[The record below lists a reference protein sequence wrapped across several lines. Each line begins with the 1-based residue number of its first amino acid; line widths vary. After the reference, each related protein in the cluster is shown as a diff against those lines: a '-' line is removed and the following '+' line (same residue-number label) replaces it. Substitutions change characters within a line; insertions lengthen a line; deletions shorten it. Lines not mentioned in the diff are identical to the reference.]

1 MSNFQE
7 KLNSLR
13 EPLKK
18 EDIEVR
24 ISTQQERFFSF
35 LLYKTARVDEKRLSE
50 SGLIWQNEFS
60 YSPNG
65 DLICKIQYF
74 DERIN
79 QWVTRMDTGTD
90 GANAM
95 GQANKGLFSDS
106 FKRAGF
112 KFGIGAELYTM
123 SNIDTQ
129 IWCNMQKY
137 TDKRGNEKFA
147 LPMAIRYEKLFVS
160 DYEVVNGQIAT
171 IEISCSK
178 GVIYRFKNG
187 KKWINKELLDGNQK
201 TQPVQRPVKQQ
212 PAKRVN
218 SPQLQQPVKRPQP
231 LTTAPTADEIKQL
244 EEYILIRL
252 SNWTLEKILSAEKAT
267 MEELRKDEIL
277 FNRILKN
284 IKA

>member
-1 MSNFQE
+1 MSKFQE

-24 ISTQQERFFSF
+24 ISTQQEKFFSF

-65 DLICKIQYF
+65 DLVCKIQYF

-79 QWVTRMDTGTD
+79 QWVIRMDTGTD
-90 GANAM
+90 GANAI

-123 SNIDTQ
+123 SNVDTQ
-129 IWCNMQKY
+129 VWCNMQKY
-137 TDKRGNEKFA
+137 QDRKGNEKFS
-147 LPMAIRYEKLFVS
+147 LPIAIRYEKLFVS
-160 DYEVVNGQIAT
+160 DYKVVNGQIVT
-171 IEISCSK
+171 LEVSCSK
-178 GVIYRFKNG
+178 GVIYRFKDG
-187 KKWINKELLDGNQK
+187 RKWINKELLDGNQK
-201 TQPVQRPVKQQ
+201 QQ
-212 PAKRVN
+212 L
-218 SPQLQQPVKRPQP
+218 QQQPVKQVSRPRPQQQP
-231 LTTAPTADEIKQL
+231 VKQVSRPRPVKTAPTEAEIKQL
-244 EEYILIRL
+244 EEYILVRL
-252 SNWTLEKILSAEKAT
+252 HNWTLERIVKAEIAT
-267 MEELRKDEIL
+267 MEDLKKDNVL
-277 FNRILKN
+277 FNTILKN

>member
-65 DLICKIQYF
+65 DLVCKIQYF

-90 GANAM
+90 SANAI
-95 GQANKGLFSDS
+95 GQSNKGLFSDS

-137 TDKRGNEKFA
+137 QDKKGNTKYA
-147 LPMAIRYEKLFVS
+147 LPMAIRYEKLFIS
-160 DYEVVNGQIAT
+160 DYEVINGQIIT
-171 IEISCSK
+171 IEVACSK
-178 GVIYRFKNG
+178 GVIYRFKGG

-201 TQPVQRPVKQQ
+201 KQQQPQPVT
-212 PAKRVN
+212 
-218 SPQLQQPVKRPQP
+218 RPQP
-231 LTTAPTADEIKQL
+231 VSRPQPVTTAPTEAQIKQL
-244 EEYILIRL
+244 EEYILVRL
-252 SNWTLEKILSAEKAT
+252 KGWTLAKILDSEKST
-267 MEELRKDEIL
+267 MEDLKRDEIL
-277 FNRILKN
+277 FNKILKN
-284 IKA
+284 WRNIYEEQI